1 MKKPFA
7 LAALMLGLLL
17 GGCAASSSP
26 SPTSAPGAT
35 IPDDGAREKL
45 LYSSAPERPAWTMEE
60 PDTQDGVMS
69 FVGVSGRFATEQGAR
84 EDARRN
90 ALDAV
95 VKWMGTLVKNK
106 FESLRVTFGLDSSVV
121 DPTQSSKEYEKQ
133 LAANMASRVK
143 IKSWYMEKWQTPTGI
158 GYQVFTLGQ
167 MPLNAADDALKDMA
181 KNKAQEAEKKAR
193 DASDDQAKA
202 QAQKAAEFWK
212 QMQDQG
218 VVE

>member
-1 MKKPFA
+1 MKKLFT
-7 LAALMLGLLL
+7 LVGLLLAFAL
-17 GGCAASSSP
+17 GGCAASSN
-26 SPTSAPGAT
+26 TAA

-45 LYSSAPERPAWTMEE
+45 LYSSAAERPAWTMEE

-69 FVGVSGRFATEQGAR
+69 FVGVSNRLATEQGAR

-90 ALDAV
+90 AMDAV

-106 FESLRVTFGLDSSVV
+106 IETLKVSFGESSAVI
-121 DPTQSSKEYEKQ
+121 DPTQSAKEYEKQ

-143 IKSWYMEKWQTPTGI
+143 VKTWYMEKWQTPTGI
-158 GYQVFTLGQ
+158 GYQIFALAQ
-167 MPLNAADDALKDMA
+167 MPANAGDDALKDLA
-181 KNKAQEAEKKAR
+181 KNKAQEAEQQAKE
-193 DASDDQAKA
+193 ASDDRAKA
-202 QAQKAAEFWK
+202 QAQKAAEFWN